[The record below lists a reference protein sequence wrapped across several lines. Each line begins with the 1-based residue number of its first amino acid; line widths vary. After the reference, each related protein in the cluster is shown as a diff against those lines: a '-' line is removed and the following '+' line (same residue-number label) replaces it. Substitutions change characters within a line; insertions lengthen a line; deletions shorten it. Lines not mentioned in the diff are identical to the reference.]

1 MSNFQKKL
9 WFLFQDFIHFSHRH
23 LYIWFQ
29 DFYVFYWL
37 FRNVIYSKSYF
48 FGTIYSKIQTIQNA
62 YCRRNSPPQIY
73 QNVIPRS
80 EILES
85 IYAQNFTIYINLKF
99 YILEF
104 IYDSRSGPSAVKKKQ
119 IFQDLQQK
127 NKMSHKLNKWLKS
140 QNKKELVP

>member
-1 MSNFQKKL
+1 MR
-9 WFLFQDFIHFSHRH
+9 I
-23 LYIWFQ
+23 
-29 DFYVFYWL
+29 VG
-37 FRNVIYSKSYF
+37 V
-48 FGTIYSKIQTIQNA
+48 TP
-62 YCRRNSPPQIY
+62 PPQIY